1 MANTP
6 QQAAQAIQKADNGK
20 YDYGNMKSQNK
31 NIQAIHNAKN
41 EELKSERIKEIEK
54 QQKETVECT
63 IIVSGLNYGQ
73 NGNLLQDAANDADKI
88 LLLFDAVPSYSYS
101 RTVQKTEFAVE
112 SQQTYSDHAVIKDD
126 VFTLTAYINTSPT
139 YIRKG
144 NKIDQ
149 DVDPN
154 NPAASMRPAKALD
167 LLKRLVDS
175 RQLITLATEE
185 GTYKDFIITKLTA
198 KRDVSEGAALVVEI
212 EFSEF
217 RTFEL
222 YKTVDATITTDPKK
236 SPTKNKGAVSSSSN
250 KAADSDKFKNENT
263 AWKGSVFDGHS
274 YNPETG
280 ELTNSSGEVLEDFKK
295 NGGIVT
301 PKGYKPNVSLNRK

>member
-1 MANTP
+1 M
-6 QQAAQAIQKADNGK
+6 
-20 YDYGNMKSQNK
+20 
-31 NIQAIHNAKN
+31 AKN
-41 EELKSERIKEIEK
+41 PFENAVKVTEQIEREKAAKAKQNQTGGRVEDARK
-54 QQKETVECT
+54 QQEQQKTIECT

-167 LLKRLVDS
+167 LLKHLVDS

-198 KRDVSEGAALVVEI
+198 KRDVSEGAALVVDLELT
-212 EFSEF
+212 EF

-222 YKTVDATITTDPKK
+222 FKTVDATITTDPKK
-236 SPTKNKGAVSSSSN
+236 SPTKNKGAVRSSSEL
-250 KAADSDKFKNENT
+250 AADPNKLAEEDTEMAKKAEKPNQGKPGVGDLDKHESHVISRQKLPNSTKEVV
-263 AWKGSVFDGHS
+263 KGS
-274 YNPETG
+274 
-280 ELTNSSGEVLEDFKK
+280 
-295 NGGIVT
+295 
-301 PKGYKPNVSLNRK
+301 NVQSDIPG

>member
-1 MANTP
+1 MATNP
-6 QQAAQAIQKADNGK
+6 NPWQGVADRLDKIEREKAEK
-20 YDYGNMKSQNK
+20 AKQN
-31 NIQAIHNAKN
+31 QTGGRVEDA
-41 EELKSERIKEIEK
+41 RK
-54 QQKETVECT
+54 QQEQQKTIECT

-88 LLLFDAVPSYSYS
+88 MLLFDAVPSYSYS

-149 DVDPN
+149 DVDKN
-154 NPAASMRPAKALD
+154 NPAASMRPAKALE

-185 GTYKDFIITKLTA
+185 GTYQEFIITKLTA
-198 KRDVSEGAALVVEI
+198 KRDVSEGAALVVDLELTQ
-212 EFSEF
+212 F
-217 RTFEL
+217 RTF
-222 YKTVDATITTDPKK
+222 TIGKVVNAEITSDPKK
-236 SPTKNKGAVSSSSN
+236 SPTKNKGAVQSST
-250 KAADSDKFKNENT
+250 KGDDKFKKEPSALAPDKEKPAADKTPGVGDLDKHESHVISRQKLPNSTKEVV
-263 AWKGSVFDGHS
+263 KGDNKQSD
-274 YNPETG
+274 
-280 ELTNSSGEVLEDFKK
+280 
-295 NGGIVT
+295 I
-301 PKGYKPNVSLNRK
+301 PN

>member
-1 MANTP
+1 MARNPFENAVKVTE
-6 QQAAQAIQKADNGK
+6 QIEREKAAKQNQTGGK
-20 YDYGNMKSQNK
+20 VDD
-31 NIQAIHNAKN
+31 A
-41 EELKSERIKEIEK
+41 RK
-54 QQKETVECT
+54 QQQEQKTIECT

-73 NGNLLQDAANDADKI
+73 NGNLLQDADNAADKI

-185 GTYKDFIITKLTA
+185 GTYDEFIITKLTA
-198 KRDVSEGAALVVEI
+198 KRDVSEGAALVVDLELTQ
-212 EFSEF
+212 F
-217 RTFEL
+217 RTF
-222 YKTVDATITTDPKK
+222 TIGKVVNADVTSDPKK
-236 SPTKNKGAVSSSSN
+236 SPTKNKGAVQSST
-250 KAADSDKFKNENT
+250 KGDDKFKKEPSALAPEKET
-263 AWKGSVFDGHS
+263 PDGKGPDKHQS
-274 YNPETG
+274 YVIRREKLP
-280 ELTNSSGEVLEDFKK
+280 NSTKEV
-295 NGGIVT
+295 V
-301 PKGYKPNVSLNRK
+301 KGDNKQSDIPN

>member
-1 MANTP
+1 MATNP
-6 QQAAQAIQKADNGK
+6 NPWQGVADRLDKIEREKAEK
-20 YDYGNMKSQNK
+20 AKQN
-31 NIQAIHNAKN
+31 QTGGRVEDA
-41 EELKSERIKEIEK
+41 RK
-54 QQKETVECT
+54 QQEQQKTIECT

-88 LLLFDAVPSYSYS
+88 MLLFDAVPSYSYS

-149 DVDPN
+149 DVDKN

-185 GTYKDFIITKLTA
+185 GTYQEFIITKLTA
-198 KRDVSEGAALVVEI
+198 KRDVSEGAALVVDLELTQ
-212 EFSEF
+212 F
-217 RTFEL
+217 RTF
-222 YKTVDATITTDPKK
+222 TIGKVVNAEITSDPKK
-236 SPTKNKGAVSSSSN
+236 SPTKNKGAVQSST
-250 KAADSDKFKNENT
+250 KGDDKFKKEPSALAPDKEKPAADKTPGVGDLDKHESHVISRQKLPNSTKEVV
-263 AWKGSVFDGHS
+263 KGDNKQSD
-274 YNPETG
+274 
-280 ELTNSSGEVLEDFKK
+280 
-295 NGGIVT
+295 I
-301 PKGYKPNVSLNRK
+301 PN

>member
-1 MANTP
+1 M
-6 QQAAQAIQKADNGK
+6 
-20 YDYGNMKSQNK
+20 
-31 NIQAIHNAKN
+31 AKN
-41 EELKSERIKEIEK
+41 PFENAVKVTEQIEREKAAKAKQNQTGGRVEDARK
-54 QQKETVECT
+54 QQEQKTIECT

-126 VFTLTAYINTSPT
+126 VFTLTAYINSSPT

-154 NPAASMRPAKALD
+154 NPAASMRPAKALE

-185 GTYKDFIITKLTA
+185 GTYDEFIITKLTA
-198 KRDVSEGAALVVEI
+198 KRDVSEGAALVVDLELTQ
-212 EFSEF
+212 F
-217 RTFEL
+217 RTF
-222 YKTVDATITTDPKK
+222 TIGKVVNAEITSDPKK
-236 SPTKNKGAVSSSSN
+236 SPTKNKGAVRSSSEL
-250 KAADSDKFKNENT
+250 AADPNKLAEEDTEMAKKAKKPSQGKPGVGDLDKHESHVISRQKLPNSTKEVV
-263 AWKGSVFDGHS
+263 KGS
-274 YNPETG
+274 
-280 ELTNSSGEVLEDFKK
+280 
-295 NGGIVT
+295 
-301 PKGYKPNVSLNRK
+301 NVQSDIPG